1 MMELLVFG
9 GAMALCSVMVYCVWA
24 LLKME
29 ERARDERREL
39 EDRLMAICQP
49 IPLMQVTGER
59 TEHLGAVSYVGEE
72 EPTARM
78 RIKSHEVD

>member
-1 MMELLVFG
+1 MMELGAVTLAIVSLM
-9 GAMALCSVMVYCVWA
+9 AMAFAVWA

-39 EDRLMAICQP
+39 EDRLMAVCTP

-59 TEHLGAVSYVGEE
+59 KDVLGSVTYVDEE
-72 EPTARM
+72 EATARK
-78 RIKSHEVD
+78 RPKSVEV